1 MTTAEEKKIHYD
13 SIDVSDIRVMR
24 IRDRRVDARISSL
37 YKQEFVAFRTDDMV
51 KVVVDLS
58 DVEFMDSSGLGA
70 LLLGRRMFTEDGGDL
85 KIVGAHDKVMGMFR
99 IAKLD
104 RVFNFHDT
112 TDAAITKFNEQ
123 SV

>member
-1 MTTAEEKKIHYD
+1 MTTAAENKIKYD
-13 SIDVSDIRVMR
+13 SLDISDVRVMR
-24 IRDRRVDARISSL
+24 IRDKRVDSRISTL
-37 YKQEFVAFRTDDMV
+37 YKQEFVAFRTDD
-51 KVVVDLS
+51 VVNVIVDLT

-104 RVFNFHDT
+104 RVFNFYES
-112 TDAAITKFNEQ
+112 TDAAVAKFIEQ